1 MIGTTKRVSAL
12 SLLCMALMGT
22 PGAAS
27 AFDAG
32 CSLDYNL
39 CLNSALQMDG
49 AARELGSVECAAEWV
64 GCTVGKL
71 KFW

>member
-1 MIGTTKRVSAL
+1 MIGMTRRVFAL
-12 SLLCMALMGT
+12 SLLIAALSGS

-39 CLNSALQMDG
+39 CLNTALQMDG